1 MAKLFTGSGDNGTT
15 GLLGNERVPKDDPRL
30 EAIGSLDELSA
41 FLGQAKSQIDETPT
55 IKVIDQIQRDL
66 YAIMTELAL
75 TKDNA
80 DKFKPFSGERV
91 DFLEKWISTW
101 GEETEIP
108 HDFILPGETRISAAF
123 SICRTQTRRAERR
136 LVGLYGD
143 KSRND
148 QILKYMNRL
157 SSLLFVLEVKY
168 SKRGKKPILKLA
180 RI

>member
-15 GLLGNERVPKDDPRL
+15 GLLGNERVSKDDPRL

-41 FLGQAKSQIDETPT
+41 FLGQAKSLAGDPPT
-55 IKVIDQIQRDL
+55 IKVIDEVQRDL
-66 YAIMTELAL
+66 YTIMTELAV
-75 TKDNA
+75 TAENTA
-80 DKFKPFSGERV
+80 KFKPFQKDRV
-91 DFLEKWISTW
+91 DFLEKWISAW
-101 GEETEIP
+101 GEEIEIP

-136 LVGLYGD
+136 LVGLHED

-148 QILKYMNRL
+148 QVLRYMNRL
-157 SSLLFVLEVKY
+157 SSLLFVLEIKY
-168 SKRGKKPILKLA
+168 SKQGKKQKLKLA